1 METENQQDISK
12 VPPQLQPHV
21 FKKGQSGNPL
31 GRPKGQTLKE
41 YCRDF
46 LATQTPEER
55 AEFLEGIP
63 KEVIWKMAEGN
74 PRQDT
79 DLTSGGEKIETLNAN
94 QLNQLIKARAGQTNS
109 QGDSV

>member
-1 METENQQDISK
+1 MAEKEQDISR

-21 FKKGQSGNPL
+21 FKKGQSGHPE

-55 AEFLEGIP
+55 REFLEGIP

-74 PRQDT
+74 PDNQTDITSDGKALAPILVKFIDGNDT
-79 DLTSGGEKIETLNAN
+79 H
-94 QLNQLIKARAGQTNS
+94 TN
-109 QGDSV
+109 GV

>member
-1 METENQQDISK
+1 MKTEKEQDISK

-21 FKKGQSGNPL
+21 FKKGQSGNPE

-55 AEFLEGIP
+55 REFLEGIP

-74 PRQDT
+74 PETNT
-79 DLTSGGEKIETLNAN
+79 DITSGGEKIQSSLTYDQAEAILQRRT
-94 QLNQLIKARAGQTNS
+94 G
-109 QGDSV
+109 GDKSSE

>member
-1 METENQQDISK
+1 MAEKEQDISK
-12 VPPQLQPHV
+12 VPLHLQPHV
-21 FKKGQSGNPL
+21 FKKGQSGNPA

-55 AEFLEGIP
+55 REFLEGIP

-74 PRQDT
+74 PISS
-79 DLTSGGEKIETLNAN
+79 LNGGEDENGNIQPILVKF
-94 QLNQLIKARAGQTNS
+94 IKDENN
-109 QGDSV
+109 